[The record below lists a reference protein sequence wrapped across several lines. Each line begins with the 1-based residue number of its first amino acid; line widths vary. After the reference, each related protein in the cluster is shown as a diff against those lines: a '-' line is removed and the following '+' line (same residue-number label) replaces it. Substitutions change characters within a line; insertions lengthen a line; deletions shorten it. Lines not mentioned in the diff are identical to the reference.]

1 MCRTQ
6 GQEDVFLAT
15 WEAEAEELLED
26 YGEAWEHSAIE
37 FTKSTGTKV
46 QSADYRHQEVETQ
59 APGPHC
65 GPSASEAAKFPG
77 DYSTSQRPR

>member
-1 MCRTQ
+1 MCRIQ
-6 GQEDVFLAT
+6 WQKDVVLAT

-26 YGEAWEHSAIE
+26 YRVAWEHSATE
-37 FTKSTGTKV
+37 FTKF
-46 QSADYRHQEVETQ
+46 ADYRHQEVEMQ

-77 DYSTSQRPR
+77 DYSGSQRPR